1 MSDSSGAMVNANV
14 RSGLVACLLLFGSV
28 TGAQAEDPPYNN
40 KLLRLAEVLGSVHFL
55 RNLCGETT
63 NQWRDAMN
71 DLVVSESPTPER
83 KAKLIASFNHGYR
96 SYGGI
101 YLHCT
106 GAATSALDKF
116 MSEGKAL
123 SEDIALRFAN

>member
-1 MSDSSGAMVNANV
+1 MMGSCGAVV
-14 RSGLVACLLLFGSV
+14 GKCLLACLLFVGGS
-28 TGAQAEDPPYNN
+28 GAARAEDPPYNA

-71 DLVVSESPTPER
+71 DLVTSENPTPER
-83 KAKLIASFNHGYR
+83 KAKIIASFNHGYR
-96 SYGGI
+96 SYGGT

-106 GAATSALDKF
+106 QAATTALDQF
-116 MSEGKAL
+116 MTEGKVL
-123 SEDIALRFAN
+123 SEDIAQRYAN

>member
-1 MSDSSGAMVNANV
+1 MNDSSGAVV
-14 RSGLVACLLLFGSV
+14 GRYLLACLLFAGGIGS
-28 TGAQAEDPPYNN
+28 ARAEDPPYNE

-71 DLVVSESPTPER
+71 DLVVSENPTPER
-83 KAKLIASFNHGYR
+83 KAKIIASFNHGYR

-101 YLHCT
+101 YLRCT
-106 GAATSALDKF
+106 QAATTALDQF

-123 SEDIALRFAN
+123 SEEIAQRYAN

>member
-1 MSDSSGAMVNANV
+1 MSGSSGAVV
-14 RSGLVACLLLFGSV
+14 GKYFLVCLLLVGSIG
-28 TGAQAEDPPYNN
+28 TARAEDPPYNE

-71 DLVVSESPTPER
+71 DLVVSENPTPER
-83 KAKLIASFNHGYR
+83 KAKIIAGFNHGYR

-101 YLHCT
+101 YLRCT
-106 GAATSALDKF
+106 PAATTALDQF
-116 MSEGKAL
+116 MIEGKAL
-123 SEDIALRFAN
+123 SEDIAQRYAN